1 MLKTLWSFFASR
13 TGFNFFPK
21 RDLPPKTDGYGLS
34 SGLRPDLRPVG
45 RKKVC
50 KSKNIGLFYCSN
62 QYPTVMKSSN
72 QPLVKETISEVRA
85 KRAVSRIQKWM
96 EIHYPVLA
104 STSKARLIIEC
115 LIEINEEN
123 KFLSAQ

>member
-1 MLKTLWSFFASR
+1 
-13 TGFNFFPK
+13 
-21 RDLPPKTDGYGLS
+21 
-34 SGLRPDLRPVG
+34 
-45 RKKVC
+45 
-50 KSKNIGLFYCSN
+50 
-62 QYPTVMKSSN
+62 MKSSN

-104 STSKARLIIEC
+104 STSKARLIVEC